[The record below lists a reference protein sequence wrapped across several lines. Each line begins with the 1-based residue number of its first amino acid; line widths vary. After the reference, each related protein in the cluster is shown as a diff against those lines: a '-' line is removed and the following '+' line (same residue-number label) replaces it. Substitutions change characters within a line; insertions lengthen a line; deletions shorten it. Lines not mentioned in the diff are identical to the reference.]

1 LIDARTV
8 SDVWRLNVKDRI
20 QALGGIPA
28 PMSAADFGQSAKTDS
43 ERFGQLIK
51 TRNIRG
57 D

>member
-1 LIDARTV
+1 
-8 SDVWRLNVKDRI
+8 
-20 QALGGIPA
+20 
-28 PMSAADFGQSAKTDS
+28 MSAADFGQNAKTHS